1 MTLKSMFKSNNNLVH
16 ALRKTWSVRLTSRIM
31 HFGWYCPH
39 LSLLYDRLQVETGF
53 PLLKSVSRPS
63 DSSGGDKPEINW
75 LEGTVGKS
83 GDRLMVQ
90 PSLTKIYRISHILL

>member
-16 ALRKTWSVRLTSRIM
+16 LLGKTWYVRLMSKIM
-31 HFGWYCPH
+31 HFGWYCLY

-63 DSSGGDKPEINW
+63 NSSGGKPEINW
-75 LEGTVGKS
+75 YG
-83 GDRLMVQ
+83 
-90 PSLTKIYRISHILL
+90 